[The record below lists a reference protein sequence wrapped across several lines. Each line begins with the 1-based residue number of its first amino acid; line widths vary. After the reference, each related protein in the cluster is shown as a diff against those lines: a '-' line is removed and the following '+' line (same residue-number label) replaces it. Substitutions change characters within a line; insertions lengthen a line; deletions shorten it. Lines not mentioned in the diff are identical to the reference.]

1 MMTKDNYEEIKIK
14 ILEIIKNEVENK
26 NKLLDIIF
34 LKSCQEESFVGIY
47 AQLCKYL
54 NKELP
59 QKIQKKTMILLIMK
73 SIVNYQLKY
82 LEIIQ

>member
-1 MMTKDNYEEIKIK
+1 MIKDNYEEIKIK

-34 LKSCQEESFVGIY
+34 LKSCQEESFVVIY

-59 QKIQKKTMILLIMK
+59 QKIKKNK
-73 SIVNYQLKY
+73 KR
-82 LEIIQ
+82 